1 MHRPGIGV
9 PGSDAPAPALA
20 PEAVLNAVSA
30 QLGDAARAVSAAK
43 PVLTRS
49 ALEARTREGTV
60 TTQEDLVAAERLELM
75 AKLVAIL
82 PLRAISHLCK
92 CRIED
97 LVEMDAGRLAEH
109 VLSR

>member
-1 MHRPGIGV
+1 M
-9 PGSDAPAPALA
+9 
-20 PEAVLNAVSA
+20 LNAVSA

-97 LVEMDAGRLAEH
+97 MVEMDAGRLAEH